1 MTAPEQMSD
10 TVLLDRLEDI
20 LRAGERIE
28 LDHGY
33 GNGFLA
39 GSQVGQSLRDA
50 LLSLVGGRSDPWE
63 RAA

>member
-1 MTAPEQMSD
+1 M
-10 TVLLDRLEDI
+10 LLDRLEDI

-28 LDHGY
+28 LDHGH

-50 LLSLVGGRSDPWE
+50 LVSLVDGRSDPWG
-63 RAA
+63 RAAQS